1 MRYLILSGCLLIIA
15 AAAPP
20 ATAQESFAGFIASLR
35 DVCAQQ
41 PARTCTRRV
50 STFLDSDKDERITLR
65 EVETVRAQARST
77 VRDRT
82 SGLNGAERSSI
93 SIGLLALPRAN
104 LATVFANF
112 DTDRDGGLSEDELFA
127 DFRLDQ
133 RPLAKIIA
141 DPDSVDW
148 TTFATRFGEIGLFLL
163 ELLPA
168 RRRN

>member
-1 MRYLILSGCLLIIA
+1 MIVSVWLSISAVA
-15 AAAPP
+15 ATPAA
-20 ATAQESFAGFIASLR
+20 AQESFAGFIASLR
-35 DVCAQQ
+35 DVCAEQ
-41 PARTCTRRV
+41 PARSCTRRV
-50 STFLDSDKDERITLR
+50 SAFLDSDQDQRITLR
-65 EVETVRAQARST
+65 EVESVRAQARSS
-77 VRDRT
+77 VQDRT

-112 DTDRDGGLSEDELFA
+112 DANRDGGLSEDELFA

-141 DPDSVDW
+141 DPDGVDW

-163 ELLPA
+163 EMLPA